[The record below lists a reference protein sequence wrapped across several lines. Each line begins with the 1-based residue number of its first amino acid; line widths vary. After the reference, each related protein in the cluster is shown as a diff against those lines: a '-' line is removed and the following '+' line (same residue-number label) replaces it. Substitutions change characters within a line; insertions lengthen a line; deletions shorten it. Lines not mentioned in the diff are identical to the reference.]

1 LKTIFTPLIKLMKNG
16 LFMAAVFAPTLIA
29 VIYYGFIT
37 SDIYISESKFV
48 VRSPQR
54 QQSSSL
60 IGSIFSGSGFARSQ
74 DDAYTVH
81 DYVLSRDALR
91 EVDEKV
97 GMKKAYSDS
106 AIDFVS
112 RFPGLLEDDS
122 FETLFKYYLK
132 HVTITHDSSSNISG
146 LKIRAFSAEQALLLN
161 ENLLILSERL
171 VNQINDRGRQD
182 SVKYAL
188 AEANEAER
196 KAKEA
201 ALALAG
207 YRNQRSVFDPERQ
220 SALQLQQV
228 SKLQDELI
236 SAKMQL
242 AQIRGLSPE
251 NPQIPVLQK
260 RVGAIDQEIAT
271 EMAKIAGGGSNSLT
285 NKAADFERLSLERA
299 FADRQLASSM
309 TSLENARNEARR
321 KALYLERIVQPSKPD
336 MSVEPRRLRS
346 IFTVLVM
353 GLIAWGILSML
364 LAGVRE
370 HKD

>member
-1 LKTIFTPLIKLMKNG
+1 
-16 LFMAAVFAPTLIA
+16 
-29 VIYYGFIT
+29 
-37 SDIYISESKFV
+37 
-48 VRSPQR
+48 
-54 QQSSSL
+54 
-60 IGSIFSGSGFARSQ
+60 
-74 DDAYTVH
+74 
-81 DYVLSRDALR
+81 
-91 EVDEKV
+91 
-97 GMKKAYSDS
+97 
-106 AIDFVS
+106 
-112 RFPGLLEDDS
+112 
-122 FETLFKYYLK
+122 
-132 HVTITHDSSSNISG
+132 
-146 LKIRAFSAEQALLLN
+146 
-161 ENLLILSERL
+161 
-171 VNQINDRGRQD
+171 
-182 SVKYAL
+182 
-188 AEANEAER
+188 
-196 KAKEA
+196 
-201 ALALAG
+201 
-207 YRNQRSVFDPERQ
+207 VFDPERQ

-260 RVGAIDQEIAT
+260 RVGAIDQEIAA
-271 EMAKIAGGGSNSLT
+271 EMAKIAGGGNNSLT

-299 FADRQLASSM
+299 FADRQLASTM

-336 MSVEPRRLRS
+336 MAVEPRRLRS